1 MILRILYDSL
11 YLTRNM
17 DVFDKHYHTYC
28 TILKIIGLWPY
39 NNSVYVWIQRLWI
52 LALFLGNIIFQIVSL
67 LRSEITL
74 RNCILIFST
83 TCPLIIILLRY
94 ISFIVFFPMLKLLSH
109 HMRVEENI
117 VQDLI
122 ETQIRTKYIN
132 DSYHT
137 IEILLRVIFL
147 TVTLF
152 SIFLFY
158 LITMDFIMPLND
170 CRRHILRYITLF
182 SVNRTIYFYILC
194 LDFLFVVTFG
204 SLSIICTESII
215 GLYSYHTS
223 VLFKIIS
230 HRIRKIIMYLVIFN
244 LSPKQIDSKL
254 VELYRV
260 VDIHN
265 QAIELINVIINN
277 SGQQFMISALL
288 VVISMAI
295 NLHRV
300 VNAITIKK
308 DQLEILIS
316 LIIFANH
323 LVIMFLC
330 NHSGQILINYSE
342 EFFHELYISVWYFVP
357 LKVQKILLFIM
368 IRSSTACIFHIFS
381 VFILCYAGFTTVIY
395 LNKDIIILIQTNKN
409 CFISDVEHFVF
420 IFYFDILDTT
430 ELIISY

>member
-1 MILRILYDSL
+1 
-11 YLTRNM
+11 M
-17 DVFDKHYHTYC
+17 DVFDKHYHNYRTV
-28 TILKIIGLWPY
+28 LKIIGLWPY
-39 NNSVYVWIQRLWI
+39 NNSIYVWIQRLLLMI
-52 LALFLGNIIFQIVSL
+52 FFLGNVIFQIMSL

-74 RNCILIFST
+74 RNCILTLST

-94 ISFIVFFPMLKLLSH
+94 ISFIVFFPMIKYLFH
-109 HMRVEENI
+109 HMHMEESI
-117 VQDLI
+117 IQDSI
-122 ETQIRTKYIN
+122 ETWIRTKYID
-132 DSYHT
+132 DSCHR
-137 IEILLRVIFL
+137 IDLLFRVIFL

-152 SIFLFY
+152 SIFLLY
-158 LITMDFIMPLND
+158 LLIMHFIMPLNESHI
-170 CRRHILRYITLF
+170 HILRYATLF
-182 SVNRTIYFYILC
+182 SVNRTIYFYILY

-204 SLSIICTESII
+204 LLSIICTESII
-215 GLYSYHTS
+215 GVYSYHIGI
-223 VLFKIIS
+223 LFKIIS
-230 HRIRKIIMYLVIFN
+230 HRIRKITMYLAIFN

-265 QAIELINVIINN
+265 QAIEL
-277 SGQQFMISALL
+277 
-288 VVISMAI
+288 
-295 NLHRV
+295 V

-357 LKVQKILLFIM
+357 LKIQKILLFIM

-381 VFILCYAGFTTVIY
+381 VFILCYAGFTTMLSTSFSYFTLIY
-395 LNKDIIILIQTNKN
+395 SIQQN
-409 CFISDVEHFVF
+409 
-420 IFYFDILDTT
+420 
-430 ELIISY
+430 